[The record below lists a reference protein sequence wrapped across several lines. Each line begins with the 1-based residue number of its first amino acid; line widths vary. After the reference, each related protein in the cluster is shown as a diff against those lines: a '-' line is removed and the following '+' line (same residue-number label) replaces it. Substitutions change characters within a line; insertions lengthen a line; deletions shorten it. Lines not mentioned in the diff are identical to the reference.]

1 MTSNTVL
8 VIPDDERLNILKQEL
23 TILAA
28 KIGGTVDTLW
38 KIRGLSLTLWTA
50 AFTVGVGNFTTDKQ
64 PIIVILIVTAFLP
77 LLFLFVDAKNNQW
90 YRRLSERESQIQQF
104 LNDPKYVL
112 SATGLPATLQSASL
126 EGRSLFPVYDLT
138 GVATLG
144 EDPTF
149 KWQTTILRSMVDTIP
164 SVVYWS
170 QVFFSC
176 IACTLYANSPV
187 RLLFLPISIILFLVL
202 RTGAWLCKKKLYS
215 VDRGSALQRTHGG
228 LDC

>member
-1 MTSNTVL
+1 MTSNKVS
-8 VIPDDERLNILKQEL
+8 VIPDERLNIFNQEL

-50 AFTVGVGNFTTDKQ
+50 AFAVGVGNFSSDKQ
-64 PIIVILIVTAFLP
+64 PIIVLLVMTAFLP

-112 SATGLPATLQSASL
+112 RATGLPATLQSPSP
-126 EGRSLFPVYDLT
+126 EGKSLFPVYDLA
-138 GVATLG
+138 GAATFG

-149 KWQTTILRSMVDTIP
+149 KWQITTMRSMVDTIP
-164 SVVYWS
+164 TVVYWS
-170 QVFFSC
+170 QVFF
-176 IACTLYANSPV
+176 
-187 RLLFLPISIILFLVL
+187 FLCCL
-202 RTGAWLCKKKLYS
+202 
-215 VDRGSALQRTHGG
+215 
-228 LDC
+228 

>member
-1 MTSNTVL
+1 MTSNKVS
-8 VIPDDERLNILKQEL
+8 VIPDERLNILNQEL

-50 AFTVGVGNFTTDKQ
+50 AFTVGVGNFSSDKQ
-64 PIIVILIVTAFLP
+64 PIIVLLVMTAFLP

-112 SATGLPATLQSASL
+112 RATGLPATLQSPSP
-126 EGRSLFPVYDLT
+126 EGKSLFPVYDLA
-138 GVATLG
+138 GGATFG

-149 KWQTTILRSMVDTIP
+149 KWQITTMRSMVDTIP
-164 SVVYWS
+164 TVVYWS

-176 IACTLYANSPV
+176 VACSIYAGPSV
-187 RLLFLPISIILFLVL
+187 RRLFLPVGISLFILL
-202 RTGAWLCKKKLYS
+202 RTVAVLYKRSLCPVTRPPSSGK
-215 VDRGSALQRTHGG
+215 
-228 LDC
+228 